1 MKKHIPLRMCM
12 ACREMKPK
20 TELIR
25 FVKTENTV
33 VIDETNKHQSRG
45 AYVCSSEECVK
56 NLKKKHCLERFFGG
70 ECADAYEQ
78 LEKMFARE
86 G

>member
-25 FVKTENTV
+25 FVKKENMV
-33 VIDETNKHQSRG
+33 VVDISMKEQARG
-45 AYVCSSEECVK
+45 AYVCNSEICVK
-56 NLKKKHCLERFFGG
+56 NLKKKRCLERFFGG
-70 ECADAYEQ
+70 ECTNAYEQ
-78 LEKMFARE
+78 LDNMFDRE
-86 G
+86 R